1 MLIRPKIASIAGGA
15 DPVGLLPAESAV
27 GHILPAAGRI
37 WYRSPMKKNS
47 SPAPATGAALLG
59 PNPNRKRN
67 SKKTAKERLQ
77 EFWNVFAKD
86 DNVLVVI
93 NADPDALAAAFAV
106 KRLLRY
112 RVKNVTIAYPNEIRR
127 LNNLVMLELLKI
139 PAERLHTVKLADYS
153 KKVMLDS
160 QPPHLP
166 AFENIAFDVVI
177 DHHPATKGWVATFVD
192 IRKEYGA
199 TASIMVEY
207 LRAAA
212 ARPSVALAT
221 ALFYAIK
228 VDTQN
233 FEKKVTLADA
243 ISFRYLFNLAN
254 LSLVRKIEMSS
265 LRRSELNY
273 FRNALTEMKMS
284 KQRLYAHVGKVP
296 SPDILVL
303 IADFFKQVHEADW
316 VFISGIHNDKL
327 VVIFRCDGY
336 KKNAGRL
343 AEKIFGK
350 AGSAGGHRE
359 SARAEV
365 PLKNMEKDAAAFN
378 TKELIRLTTKHM

>member
-1 MLIRPKIASIAGGA
+1 
-15 DPVGLLPAESAV
+15 
-27 GHILPAAGRI
+27 
-37 WYRSPMKKNS
+37 MKKNS
-47 SPAPATGAALLG
+47 SPAPANGTALLG